1 MRANLEIKKTAK
13 QSNIAGG
20 KLLDRIDVKNDSA
33 MVEAGIRKPKLEIN
47 RSVFE
52 HTASEKIRLKLE
64 KRRGGFEST
73 DFKIVKP
80 SLHKFKLVVYMKKSP
95 VKNFKSTHSLLV
107 YKEDVDSILAS
118 FKHEGYIINKVYF
131 NNRNYV

>member
-1 MRANLEIKKTAK
+1 MRANLEIKKPAK
-13 QSNIAGG
+13 QSNIVGG
-20 KLLDRIDVKNDSA
+20 KLLDRIDVKNDYT

-64 KRRGGFEST
+64 KRKGGFEST

-80 SLHKFKLVVYMKKSP
+80 SLHKFKLVIYMKKSP

-107 YKEDVDSILAS
+107 YKEDIDSVLSS

>member
-1 MRANLEIKKTAK
+1 MRANLEIKKPAK

-20 KLLDRIDVKNDSA
+20 KLLDRIDVKNDYA

-64 KRRGGFEST
+64 KRKGGFEST

-80 SLHKFKLVVYMKKSP
+80 SLHKFKLVVYMKKSS

-107 YKEDVDSILAS
+107 YKEDIDSVLSS
-118 FKHEGYIINKVYF
+118 FKDEGYVINKVYF